1 MNRLRGIKS
10 LWCDK
15 ERGRVLES
23 VSVCC
28 LSGGGRLSTPPSHQW
43 STSVFPLLRVL
54 LYRRNHFIAS
64 SPLLYYF
71 GSSGSLSLPFC
82 FYSFPSGAFLFLP
95 LATHQFLSILL
106 SSSRIPHGC
115 PLPRLLLALPSCS
128 SRLVSAEQQR
138 GGLSAAL
145 SGLGSSPSPHTAPSA
160 PRPLRS
166 GPAPPSPPVPALP
179 EGGRPGRV
187 VIVTARQRERKN
199 GGASARRA

>member
-28 LSGGGRLSTPPSHQW
+28 LWGGLSTPPSHQQ
-43 STSVFPLLRVL
+43 SPSVFLLLRVL
-54 LYRRNHFIAS
+54 LYRSNHFISS
-64 SPLLYYF
+64 SPFLYYF
-71 GSSGSLSLPFC
+71 GSSRSLSLPFC
-82 FYSFPSGAFLFLP
+82 FYSFPSGAFPFLP
-95 LATHQFLSILL
+95 LAAHQFLSILL
-106 SSSRIPHGC
+106 SSRRIPHGKPPAAPASPC
-115 PLPRLLLALPSCS
+115 APLLLRPPRLRRAAAGRAERGSLSPRLQPLAPHG
-128 SRLVSAEQQR
+128 SR
-138 GGLSAAL
+138 
-145 SGLGSSPSPHTAPSA
+145 SA